1 MTAFWTKTYYIFTSK
16 VNCFFIGRWLKLKLF
31 FKVLLNGGALYYVK
45 KFNCISAGCAKVV
58 VSNPANTI
66 TMNHNKEHYV
76 CGQSPIIK
84 HFDWM
89 LLVTL

>member
-1 MTAFWTKTYYIFTSK
+1 MVAL
-16 VNCFFIGRWLKLKLF
+16 FIT
-31 FKVLLNGGALYYVK
+31 VK

-58 VSNPANTI
+58 GSNPANTI